1 MENICKFL
9 HGINRLFKIMNYTTA
24 CKTSIYSKP
33 VCGFCAIKV
42 ARAIVNVKCSPQI
55 QILLN
60 SPNTHTHTSLTLLT
74 LVLSNSSNGKW
85 LVLIS
90 L

>member
-9 HGINRLFKIMNYTTA
+9 YGINRLFKIINYATA

-60 SPNTHTHTSLTLLT
+60 SPNTHTQE
-74 LVLSNSSNGKW
+74 SNSTYS
-85 LVLIS
+85 S
-90 L
+90 A